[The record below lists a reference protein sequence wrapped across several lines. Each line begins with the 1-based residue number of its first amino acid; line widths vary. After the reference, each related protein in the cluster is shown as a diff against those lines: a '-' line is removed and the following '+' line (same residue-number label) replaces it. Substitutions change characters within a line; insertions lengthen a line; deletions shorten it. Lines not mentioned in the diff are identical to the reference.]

1 MSDYS
6 IQNLAEQFNVTPRA
20 LRFYESKGLLAPA
33 KRGQTRIYSERD
45 KTRLLLTLRGKK
57 LGFSLEECREIID
70 MYDPSQSSNTQ
81 QLIRLC
87 QKITEHRSALLEK
100 MNAMEATL
108 KLMDEVER
116 KCLDKLMENTSFG
129 AAI

>member
-1 MSDYS
+1 MPDYS

-20 LRFYESKGLLAPA
+20 LRFYESKGLLTPA

-70 MYDPSQSSNTQ
+70 MYDPSQSGNTR
-81 QLIRLC
+81 QLLRLC

-100 MNAMEATL
+100 MNAVEATL
-108 KLMDEVER
+108 KLMDEVEK
-116 KCLDKLMENTSFG
+116 KCLDKLMENSN
-129 AAI
+129 

>member
-1 MSDYS
+1 MNGYS
-6 IQNLAEQFNVTPRA
+6 IQALAEQYSVTHRA

-45 KTRLLLTLRGKK
+45 RTRLMLTLRGKK
-57 LGFSLEECREIID
+57 LGFSLEECRDIID
-70 MYDPSQSSNTQ
+70 MYDPSQSNNTQ

-116 KCLDKLMENTSFG
+116 KCLDKLMENNDRGTAS
-129 AAI
+129 